1 MDTICSEQFFSLGLP
16 RAQVWGKAGTFC
28 ISLSPLRKLGV
39 KSPIERLTFLPT
51 HSFKMESLFRTAPAP
66 TATAVPPLENYISQR
81 PSRVCVISER
91 GFLLTKPALESPLWR
106 RQHGGRAQCRC
117 EPGGLCP
124 GHQCYPG
131 AALQREQGVRLPEG
145 WHAEQ
150 GDAGG
155 QGEGLHCAFPGQ
167 LAVCQPGPQ
176 VGTGPRDRG
185 RRPARLPPCPDP
197 TRVFPFRGCP
207 AFPLLCLPPLQASA
221 GPSGTSHPPPPPSR
235 LSSLGLLVLA
245 FSRRS
250 GPLLW
255 SFHSSPGDAL
265 FPWTST
271 FPLSLAG
278 FSPVGPLCPTTP
290 DQTVLIV
297 PNGTRSALP
306 EPKST
311 RSDSPRCLGPEP
323 GMHQFH
329 LVSPPNTTKQALI
342 CLFFLSAWSVLSLLL
357 FCPFL

>member
-39 KSPIERLTFLPT
+39 KSQMERLTFLPT
-51 HSFKMESLFRTAPAP
+51 HSFKMESLFRTAPAPAP

-91 GFLLTKPALESPLWR
+91 GFLLAKPALESPLWR
-106 RQHGGRAQCRC
+106 RQHGGRAQCRS

-155 QGEGLHCAFPGQ
+155 QGEGLHCALPGQ

-176 VGTGPRDRG
+176 VGTGPRDRS

-197 TRVFPFRGCP
+197 TRVFPFRGRP
-207 AFPLLCLPPLQASA
+207 AFPLLPCSVSLLSKPLPAPQGHLIPHLRPLVSLLLASRSWLSPA
-221 GPSGTSHPPPPPSR
+221 ARDPFCGRSIPHQETRSSR
-235 LSSLGLLVLA
+235 EL
-245 FSRRS
+245 
-250 GPLLW
+250 PLL
-255 SFHSSPGDAL
+255 
-265 FPWTST
+265 
-271 FPLSLAG
+271 
-278 FSPVGPLCPTTP
+278 
-290 DQTVLIV
+290 
-297 PNGTRSALP
+297 
-306 EPKST
+306 
-311 RSDSPRCLGPEP
+311 
-323 GMHQFH
+323 
-329 LVSPPNTTKQALI
+329 
-342 CLFFLSAWSVLSLLL
+342 LSAWQVSHL
-357 FCPFL
+357 